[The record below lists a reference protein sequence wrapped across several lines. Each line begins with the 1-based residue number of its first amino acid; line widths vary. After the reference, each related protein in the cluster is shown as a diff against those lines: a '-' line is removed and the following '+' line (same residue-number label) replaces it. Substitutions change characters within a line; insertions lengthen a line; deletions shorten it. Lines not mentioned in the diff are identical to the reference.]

1 MCGSDTVPAKPQPCL
16 DAWQLALL
24 LVPRPETTEA
34 TKRRSC
40 SSRQGMGGDTEETWR
55 PEAARPASRP
65 ESREARR
72 TFQLRS
78 PPADCSRGCQP
89 SRDSQ
94 QSAESGEMGSP
105 RCFQLLSF
113 GVVSCV
119 KKGSSPTMTS
129 WVSRLLPRNG
139 RSLATASE
147 KQRAEDRRRHQE
159 AYGYFLPIQTRWQD
173 NDQYGHVNNVVY
185 YSYFDTIINQYL
197 IRYCGLK
204 TGLLTSPMVG
214 FMATNQCTFHTPV
227 SFPQIPVAALAVEKV
242 GRSSVHYR
250 LALFPPKPTKE
261 TPSVDHWDL
270 SDGFFFGHPKLAHF
284 AALACTTGS
293 SVHVFVNPAT
303 SKPVG
308 LPEDFRR
315 GLLRLMR
322 PAPG

>member
-1 MCGSDTVPAKPQPCL
+1 MSLPLIFLCICTSEASLPCGNHLCPVLSSCEPSWSIQVHSNWINNKLCLKSGTVQ
-16 DAWQLALL
+16 
-24 LVPRPETTEA
+24 
-34 TKRRSC
+34 
-40 SSRQGMGGDTEETWR
+40 
-55 PEAARPASRP
+55 
-65 ESREARR
+65 
-72 TFQLRS
+72 
-78 PPADCSRGCQP
+78 
-89 SRDSQ
+89 
-94 QSAESGEMGSP
+94 
-105 RCFQLLSF
+105 
-113 GVVSCV
+113 
-119 KKGSSPTMTS
+119 GSSPTMTS

-147 KQRAEDRRRHQE
+147 NQRAEDRHRHQE

-197 IRYCGLK
+197 IRYCGLR

-214 FMATNQCTFHTPV
+214 FMVTNQCTFHTPV

-261 TPSVDHWDL
+261 TPSVSHWDL

-284 AALACTTGS
+284 ASSACTTGS

-315 GLLRLMR
+315 GLLRLMS

>member
-1 MCGSDTVPAKPQPCL
+1 
-16 DAWQLALL
+16 
-24 LVPRPETTEA
+24 
-34 TKRRSC
+34 
-40 SSRQGMGGDTEETWR
+40 
-55 PEAARPASRP
+55 
-65 ESREARR
+65 
-72 TFQLRS
+72 
-78 PPADCSRGCQP
+78 
-89 SRDSQ
+89 
-94 QSAESGEMGSP
+94 
-105 RCFQLLSF
+105 
-113 GVVSCV
+113 
-119 KKGSSPTMTS
+119 MTS

-147 KQRAEDRRRHQE
+147 NQRAEDHHRHQE

-197 IRYCGLK
+197 ISAFFQEKQHSILCVSVFGPERVLRAVFKRLTHDRNLPLSPISGQPHSAFHCGSLAFVYCGLK

-214 FMATNQCTFHTPV
+214 FMVTNQCTFHTPV

-242 GRSSVHYR
+242 GHSSVHYR

-261 TPSVDHWDL
+261 TPSVSHWDL

-284 AALACTTGS
+284 ASLACTTGS
-293 SVHVFVNPAT
+293 SVHIFVNPAT
-303 SKPVG
+303 SKPLG

-315 GLLRLMR
+315 GLLRLMS

>member
-1 MCGSDTVPAKPQPCL
+1 
-16 DAWQLALL
+16 
-24 LVPRPETTEA
+24 
-34 TKRRSC
+34 
-40 SSRQGMGGDTEETWR
+40 
-55 PEAARPASRP
+55 
-65 ESREARR
+65 
-72 TFQLRS
+72 
-78 PPADCSRGCQP
+78 
-89 SRDSQ
+89 
-94 QSAESGEMGSP
+94 
-105 RCFQLLSF
+105 
-113 GVVSCV
+113 
-119 KKGSSPTMTS
+119 MTS

-147 KQRAEDRRRHQE
+147 NQRAEDRHRHQE

-214 FMATNQCTFHTPV
+214 FMVTNQCTFHTPV

-261 TPSVDHWDL
+261 TPSVSHWDL
-270 SDGFFFGHPKLAHF
+270 SDGFFFGHPTLAHF
-284 AALACTTGS
+284 ASLACTTGS

-303 SKPVG
+303 SKPLG

-315 GLLRLMR
+315 GLLRLMS